1 MRRRTVL
8 AGVAGLAATA
18 GCLSISDTGEKHPFA
33 GGTVTV
39 RVDQSTDTTHDLQA
53 VTREA
58 LAFWETNSE
67 RYAGFGV
74 GFDGVGTGEADLVVA
89 YADSPRGCSDVAVSS
104 ERVLGCAPVLGPDTS
119 VPEPTVARVVAGS
132 RPVGQILTTTKHELG
147 HVLGLTHADEPR
159 EVMSSRPADRLR
171 LYDRRVEIQE
181 TAVVAAERTSAAN
194 ATYSDAVDLWNAGDY
209 AEAAPVFEQARAA
222 YADAVGQFET
232 ARAAAEAFEQAQVI
246 ETVDIKRVRTLLD
259 GYTEQVGLLASAA
272 GTMSEAA
279 DAAAAGDT
287 ETANARR
294 DRANNSVDAFRAS
307 GPLRV
312 RDVAV
317 PLGLVRESDRE
328 EPVGGPGGAES

>member
-18 GCLSISDTGEKHPFA
+18 GCLSISDTEEEHPFA
-33 GGTVTV
+33 GETVTI
-39 RVDQSTDTTHDLQA
+39 RVDQNTDTAHDLRA
-53 VTREA
+53 VTRET

-67 RYAGFGV
+67 RYAGFAV
-74 GFDGVGTGEADLVVA
+74 GFEMVETGEADLVVT
-89 YADSPRGCSDVAVSS
+89 YADSPQGCSDVAVSS

-171 LYDRRVEIQE
+171 LYDRRIELQE
-181 TAVVAAERTSAAN
+181 TAVAAAEQTSAAN
-194 ATYSDAVDLWNAGDY
+194 ATYSDAVDRWNASDY
-209 AEAAPVFEQARAA
+209 AEAVPVFEQAREA
-222 YADAVGQFET
+222 YTDAMGQFET
-232 ARAAAEAFEQAQVI
+232 ARAAAEAFEQAQVT
-246 ETVDIKRVRTLLD
+246 ETVDINRVRTLLD
-259 GYTEQVGLLASAA
+259 RYTEQVGLLASAA
-272 GTMSEAA
+272 STMSEAA
-279 DAAAAGDT
+279 DAAGAGDT

-294 DRANNSVDAFRAS
+294 DRANSSVDAFRAN

-317 PLGLVRESDRE
+317 ALGLVRESNRE
-328 EPVGGPGGAES
+328 EPVGGPGGTGS

>member
-8 AGVAGLAATA
+8 AGVTGLAATA
-18 GCLSISDTGEKHPFA
+18 GCLSISDTGDGHPLA
-33 GGTVTV
+33 GETVTIQV
-39 RVDQSTDTTHDLQA
+39 NQNTDTTHDLQA

-74 GFDGVGTGEADLVVA
+74 GFDGVGTGEADLVVT
-89 YADSPRGCSDVAVSS
+89 YTDSPRGCSDVAVSS

-132 RPVGQILTTTKHELG
+132 RPVGQILTTAKHEIG

-159 EVMSSRPADRLR
+159 EVMSSRPEDRLR
-171 LYDRRVEIQE
+171 LYDRRIELQE
-181 TAVVAAERTSAAN
+181 TAVAAAEQTSATN
-194 ATYSDAVDLWNAGDY
+194 ATYSDAIDLWNAGDY
-209 AEAAPVFEQARAA
+209 AEAAPVFGQARAA

-232 ARAAAEAFEQAQVI
+232 ARATAEEFERAQT
-246 ETVDIKRVRTLLD
+246 ETVDRERVRALLD

-294 DRANNSVDAFRAS
+294 DRANSSVDAFRAS

-317 PLGLVRESDRE
+317 ALGLVRESDRE